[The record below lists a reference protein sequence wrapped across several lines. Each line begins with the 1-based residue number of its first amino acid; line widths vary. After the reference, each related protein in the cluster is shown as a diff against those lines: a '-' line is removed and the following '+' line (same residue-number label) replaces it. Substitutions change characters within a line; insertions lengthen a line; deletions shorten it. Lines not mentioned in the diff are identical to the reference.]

1 MSIYFPHALFIQT
14 ILTSPYLSYLCFF
27 VSCCTSLLI
36 KFQGA
41 SKTFIPHSHQCRWQ
55 NAETGN
61 SVCQASPPNSLAK
74 QRINFQHSD
83 LCAVAFRICVR
94 INALLILR
102 VKVFG
107 RFSKNTKSLRAK
119 VMTSPAL
126 RLPPELRFIFA
137 DWSSSL
143 TTLRCIKPLQIYDP

>member
-14 ILTSPYLSYLCFF
+14 ILTSPYLSYLCFC
-27 VSCCTSLLI
+27 VMLYLLI

-41 SKTFIPHSHQCRWQ
+41 SKSFIPHSHQCRWQ

-61 SVCQASPPNSLAK
+61 SVCQVSPPNSLAAQPAK
-74 QRINFQHSD
+74 QRINCHSD

-126 RLPPELRFIFA
+126 RLPPELRFISA
-137 DWSSSL
+137 DPL
-143 TTLRCIKPLQIYDP
+143 TTLRCVEPLQIYDA

>member
-1 MSIYFPHALFIQT
+1 MPSMC
-14 ILTSPYLSYLCFF
+14 LSYVYLFSSCPIYSNYFNQPIFILPCFCVMLYKF
-27 VSCCTSLLI
+27 VNKVPRSFQNLHPSFSSVPLAKCRDR
-36 KFQGA
+36 KFCLSSVS
-41 SKTFIPHSHQCRWQ
+41 SKFFGGSAQP
-55 NAETGN
+55 
-61 SVCQASPPNSLAK
+61 AK
-74 QRINFQHSD
+74 QRINFHSD

-126 RLPPELRFIFA
+126 RLPPELPFISFDNTA
-137 DWSSSL
+137 L
-143 TTLRCIKPLQIYDP
+143 Y

>member
-14 ILTSPYLSYLCFF
+14 ILTSPYLSYLCFCVMLYKF
-27 VSCCTSLLI
+27 VNKVPRSFQNLFSSFSSVPLAKCRDR
-36 KFQGA
+36 KFCL
-41 SKTFIPHSHQCRWQ
+41 S
-55 NAETGN
+55 
-61 SVCQASPPNSLAK
+61 SVSSRFFGGSAQPAK
-74 QRINFQHSD
+74 QRINFYSD

-107 RFSKNTKSLRAK
+107 RFSKNTKSK

-126 RLPPELRFIFA
+126 RLPPELPFIFA
-137 DWSSSL
+137 DPL
-143 TTLRCIKPLQIYDP
+143 TTLRCIEP

>member
-1 MSIYFPHALFIQT
+1 MPSMC
-14 ILTSPYLSYLCFF
+14 LSYVYLFSSCPIYSDYFNQPIFILPLFLCHVVLVNKVPRSFQILHPSF
-27 VSCCTSLLI
+27 SSVPLAKCKDR
-36 KFQGA
+36 KFCL
-41 SKTFIPHSHQCRWQ
+41 SRL
-55 NAETGN
+55 
-61 SVCQASPPNSLAK
+61 SPPNSLAAQPAK
-74 QRINFQHSD
+74 QRINFHSD

-126 RLPPELRFIFA
+126 RLPPELRFISFDNSA
-137 DWSSSL
+137 MH
-143 TTLRCIKPLQIYDP
+143 

>member
-41 SKTFIPHSHQCRWQ
+41 SKTSIPHSHQRRWQ
-55 NAETGN
+55 NAKTGN
-61 SVCQASPPNSLAK
+61 SVCQVSPPNSLAAQPAK
-74 QRINFQHSD
+74 QRINCHSD

-107 RFSKNTKSLRAK
+107 RFCKNTKSLRAK
-119 VMTSPAL
+119 VMASPAL

-137 DWSSSL
+137 D
-143 TTLRCIKPLQIYDP
+143 

>member
-14 ILTSPYLSYLCFF
+14 ILTSPYLSYLVF

-41 SKTFIPHSHQCRWQ
+41 SKIFFPHSHQCRWQ
-55 NAETGN
+55 SAKAGN
-61 SVCQASPPNSLAK
+61 SVCQPSPPNSLAAQPAK
-74 QRINFQHSD
+74 QRINFHSD
-83 LCAVAFRICVR
+83 LCANAFRICVR

-126 RLPPELRFIFA
+126 RLPPELPFIFA
-137 DWSSSL
+137 DPL
-143 TTLRCIKPLQIYDP
+143 TTLRCIEP